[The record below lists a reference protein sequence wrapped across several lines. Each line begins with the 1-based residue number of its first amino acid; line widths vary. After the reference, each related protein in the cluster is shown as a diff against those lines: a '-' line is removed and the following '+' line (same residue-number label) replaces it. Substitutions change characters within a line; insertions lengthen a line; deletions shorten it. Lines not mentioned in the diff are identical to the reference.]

1 MTIPA
6 ELYATACVRTERF
19 APYVGDERFFLR
31 GAIVMTVII
40 RSDGQRSDLGR
51 DGDSHHWT
59 WLSV

>member
-19 APYVGDERFFLR
+19 APYVGDERFFL
-31 GAIVMTVII
+31 
-40 RSDGQRSDLGR
+40 GR
-51 DGDSHHWT
+51 DGDSHPWT